1 MLRLRVRGYLR
12 KDVSRK
18 HLVSVIRSTM
28 SDDRSVLISV
38 SKPVMLGAGG
48 TGDGEG
54 PLSAREGGLLELVT
68 QALSNRQIAG
78 RLGITEGTVKRHLHN
93 MFTKLGAVSRTDAV
107 DKALDAGLITPPPQP
122 AAPTTRSRG
131 LSTAT
136 RLSHGVFRGE
146 VRTQVSGKRVHD
158 RDP

>member
-78 RLGITEGTVKRHLHN
+78 RLGITEGTDEAPPAQHVHQ
-93 MFTKLGAVSRTDAV
+93 
-107 DKALDAGLITPPPQP
+107 AGRRVPDRRRQQDPGRRPDHP
-122 AAPTTRSRG
+122 APSTRRPDDQ
-131 LSTAT
+131 
-136 RLSHGVFRGE
+136 E
-146 VRTQVSGKRVHD
+146 
-158 RDP
+158 